1 MIQFRIG
8 FLIASILPAARL
20 LLCIT
25 FLVLGGYTSLQAKQA
40 PPPVVGLSL
49 DHNPAAVTS
58 DVIAMAEQSIA
69 ALVYKFDNE
78 KILQAIEKAVA
89 RGVTVRLLVDG
100 SEAKRKRSQAG
111 DAKKAGAE
119 VRRWKSK
126 KGKLHAKCLIID
138 GSRVLTGS
146 FNWTDSASESNVE
159 LLLFSDD
166 APVAQEFQ
174 KIFER
179 LWEEGKPLKN

>member
-1 MIQFRIG
+1 
-8 FLIASILPAARL
+8 LPALRV
-20 LLCIT
+20 LLCLTI
-25 FLVLGGYTSLQAKQA
+25 LVIGGCTSLQAKYA

-49 DHNPAAVTS
+49 DYNPAEVTS
-58 DVIAMAEQSIA
+58 DAIAMAERSVA
-69 ALVYKFDNE
+69 ALVYKFDN
-78 KILQAIEKAVA
+78 KTILKAIEQAVA

-100 SEAKRKRSQAG
+100 SQAKRKRSQAK
-111 DAKKAGAE
+111 DAKKSGAE
-119 VRRWKSK
+119 VRRWKPK

-166 APVAQEFQ
+166 ALVAQEFQ
-174 KIFER
+174 EIFER
-179 LWEEGKPLKN
+179 LWEEGKPLKD

>member
-1 MIQFRIG
+1 
-8 FLIASILPAARL
+8 
-20 LLCIT
+20 
-25 FLVLGGYTSLQAKQA
+25 
-40 PPPVVGLSL
+40 
-49 DHNPAAVTS
+49 
-58 DVIAMAEQSIA
+58 
-69 ALVYKFDNE
+69 LVYKFDN
-78 KILQAIEKAVA
+78 KTILKAIEQAVA

-100 SEAKRKRSQAG
+100 SEAKRKRSQAQ

-119 VRRWKSK
+119 VRRWKPK

-174 KIFER
+174 EVFER
-179 LWEEGKPLKN
+179 LWEQGKPLKD

>member
-1 MIQFRIG
+1 VVKHKARWH
-8 FLIASILPAARL
+8 LPALRV
-20 LLCIT
+20 LLCLTI
-25 FLVLGGYTSLQAKQA
+25 LVLGGCTSLQAKHA
-40 PPPVVGLSL
+40 PPPLVGLSL
-49 DHNPAAVTS
+49 DHNPAEVTS
-58 DVIAMAEQSIA
+58 DVIAMAERSVA
-69 ALVYKFDNE
+69 ALVYKFDNDT
-78 KILQAIEKAVA
+78 ILKAIEKAVA
-89 RGVTVRLLVDG
+89 RGVSVRLLLDG
-100 SEAKRKRSQAG
+100 SEAKRKRSLAG
-111 DAKKAGAE
+111 DARKAGAE
-119 VRRWKSK
+119 VRRWKPK

-179 LWEEGKPLKN
+179 LWEEGKPLKD

>member
-1 MIQFRIG
+1 MVKHR
-8 FLIASILPAARL
+8 ARWHLPALRV
-20 LLCIT
+20 LLCLTI
-25 FLVLGGYTSLQAKQA
+25 LVIGGCTSLQAKHA
-40 PPPVVGLSL
+40 PPPLVGLSL
-49 DHNPAAVTS
+49 DYNPAEVTS
-58 DVIAMAEQSIA
+58 DAIAMAERSVA
-69 ALVYKFDNE
+69 ALVYKFDN
-78 KILQAIEKAVA
+78 KTILKAIKKAVA

-100 SEAKRKRSQAG
+100 SEAKRKRSQAQ

-119 VRRWKSK
+119 VRRWKPK

-174 KIFER
+174 EVFER
-179 LWEEGKPLKN
+179 LWEQGKPLKD

>member
-1 MIQFRIG
+1 MIHFRIG
-8 FLIASILPAARL
+8 PHIAAILPAARL

-58 DVIAMAEQSIA
+58 DVIAMAERSIA

-78 KILQAIEKAVA
+78 TILKAIEKAVA

-100 SEAKRKRSQAG
+100 SEAERKRSQAQE
-111 DAKKAGAE
+111 AKKAGAE
-119 VRRWKSK
+119 VRRWKPK

-166 APVAQEFQ
+166 APVAREFQ

-179 LWEEGKPLKN
+179 LWEEGKPLKD